1 MKSLAVFLCST
12 CLVLG
17 MSWPVGA
24 EVPSERPAEVFHL
37 EPIDPFATE
46 NKDPVIVKYPDSV
59 WVTSFVPGLGQILLD
74 EPLRGWLFI
83 GGFVLAFPVGAGA
96 GALVGNALPPP
107 IPDPNG
113 GLLSGLNLNGPVF
126 AVFGGMILPLAV
138 YIWNLIDAY
147 QLNIDKNK
155 ALLRAQS
162 LSLAPDGQLIWKV
175 SAF

>member
-1 MKSLAVFLCST
+1 MKTFALIFCSIALIVAT
-12 CLVLG
+12 ATPLK
-17 MSWPVGA
+17 A
-24 EVPSERPAEVFHL
+24 EIQHTSAAEVFHL
-37 EPIDPFATE
+37 EPTDPFATE

-162 LSLAPDGQLIWKV
+162 LSLGSDGQLIWKV